1 MNFRK
6 KFLVLLVF
14 LTSVVFL
21 SLFIGPVSL
30 SFNDFI
36 FAIKN
41 PSSNLGVIFF
51 ELRLDRIIAAALVG
65 GMLAISGVFLQ
76 GIFMNPLVDPY
87 IFGVSSSAG
96 FFYLLSLYLGL
107 PVYQNIIFCIFGG
120 CLILF
125 IFMILNSFT
134 QNSLILVLTGVIIS
148 SFMNALISLILII
161 SPSVLSKSMLYWLLG
176 SFNLVETQ
184 FFFLAILAIFI
195 VLIFNN
201 YFSHGINL
209 IGLGDEKSSSLGLNV
224 KKFRLMVLLTT
235 SLFVVLSIL
244 IAGIIG
250 YIGLIIPHICRM
262 MGIYNAK
269 HLIPIAALFG
279 AIFLIVSDD
288 IARSILSPSELPIG
302 IVTAIVGLP
311 IFLFIILN
319 LKKNVRN

>member
-1 MNFRK
+1 
-6 KFLVLLVF
+6 
-14 LTSVVFL
+14 
-21 SLFIGPVSL
+21 
-30 SFNDFI
+30 
-36 FAIKN
+36 
-41 PSSNLGVIFF
+41 
-51 ELRLDRIIAAALVG
+51 
-65 GMLAISGVFLQ
+65 
-76 GIFMNPLVDPY
+76 
-87 IFGVSSSAG
+87 
-96 FFYLLSLYLGL
+96 
-107 PVYQNIIFCIFGG
+107 
-120 CLILF
+120 
-125 IFMILNSFT
+125 MILNSFT

>member
-1 MNFRK
+1 LKFKK
-6 KFLVLLVF
+6 KFFALLF
-14 LTSVVFL
+14 LLIGVIFF

-30 SFNDFI
+30 GLQDFI

-51 ELRLDRIIAAALVG
+51 ELRLDRIVAAALVG
-65 GMLAISGVFLQ
+65 AMLAISGVFLQ
-76 GIFMNPLVDPY
+76 GIFLNPLVDPY

-120 CLILF
+120 SLILF
-125 IFMILNSFT
+125 IFLILNTLT

-148 SFMNALISLILII
+148 SFMSALISLILII

-176 SFNLVETQ
+176 SFNLVENQ
-184 FFFLAILAIFI
+184 YFFITTLAIGI
-195 VLIFNN
+195 VLFSNN
-201 YFSHGINL
+201 YFANGINL
-209 IGLGDEKSSSLGLNV
+209 IGLGDEKSSSLGLNI
-224 KKFRLMVLLTT
+224 KKFRIIILLLT
-235 SLFVVLSIL
+235 SFFVVLSIL

-250 YIGLIIPHICRM
+250 YVGLIIPHLCRM
-262 MGIYNAK
+262 IGVYNAR
-269 HLIPIAALFG
+269 HLVPIAALVG

-288 IARSILSPSELPIG
+288 IARSIISPSELPIG
-302 IVTAIVGLP
+302 IVTSIVGLP
-311 IFLFIILN
+311 IFLLIILS